1 MEHIFEAFQN
11 SFQPDEK
18 AIFIANVKDERDEE
32 GDLMLTNK
40 RMVFYPA
47 KPKGI
52 KDVLFINIDL
62 IDSVENTEKGITITS
77 GDKKGNYE
85 IEHLK
90 NDFIDKLIALNAK
103 VLVK

>member
-18 AIFIANVKDERDEE
+18 AIFIANVKDEKNQE

-47 KPKGI
+47 KPKEI
-52 KDVLFINIDL
+52 SDILFINIDL
-62 IDSVENTEKGITITS
+62 IDSIELTAKGVIVLS
-77 GDKKGNYE
+77 GDKKGTFE

-90 NDFIDKLIALNAK
+90 EDFVQKLKSLNSNIHI
-103 VLVK
+103 

>member
-18 AIFIANVKDERDEE
+18 AIFIANVKDESNED
-32 GDLMLTNK
+32 GDLMLTTK

-52 KDVLFINIDL
+52 KDVMFINIDI
-62 IDSVENTEKGITITS
+62 IDSVKRTDKGILVSS
-77 GDKKGNYE
+77 GDKFAKFE
-85 IEHLK
+85 IDHLRE
-90 NDFIDKLIALNAK
+90 DFIEKISNINNMLKIF
-103 VLVK
+103 